1 MEDGTCVVY
10 SRKQSMAHFAD
21 IVGVRAA
28 VIDDGIGVVWDDALH
43 RKTLTP
49 RGRMECEKRHEQVWL
64 REPDNPEQE
73 DRARLLQEEH
83 HGVANRLYKR
93 RIARHYAVTMHKR
106 FGRFA
111 LETFWVYGVVDE
123 AICEALRAT
132 AQTRKDAHQEAVR
145 RDPGYVAAQRSDVA
159 KAAQARAKS
168 RAAANLAARLEAATE
183 SPGYCDEC
191 WWWASPLQHFSSF

>member
-1 MEDGTCVVY
+1 MEAHFVAQ
-10 SRKQSMAHFAD
+10 QSMAHFAD
-21 IVGVRAA
+21 IVGVRAG
-28 VIDDGIGVVWDDALH
+28 VVDEGIGVVWDAALD

-49 RGRMECEKRHEQVWL
+49 LGKMECEKRHEQVWL
-64 REPDNPEQE
+64 QEPDNPEQE
-73 DRARLLQEEH
+73 ERARLLRDEH
-83 HGVANRLYKR
+83 NGVANRAYKR
-93 RIARHYAVTMHKR
+93 RIARHYAVAMHKR

-111 LETFWVYGVVDE
+111 LETFWVHGVVDE
-123 AICEALRAT
+123 AICDALRST
-132 AQTRKDAHQEAVR
+132 AQARKDAHQEAVR
-145 RDPGYVAAQRSDVA
+145 ADPGYVAAQRSDCA